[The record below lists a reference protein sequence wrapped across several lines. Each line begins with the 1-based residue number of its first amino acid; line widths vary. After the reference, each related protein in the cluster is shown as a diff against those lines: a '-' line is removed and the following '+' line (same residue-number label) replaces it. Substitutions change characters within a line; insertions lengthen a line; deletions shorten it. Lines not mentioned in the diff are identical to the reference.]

1 MRQQRGRSLSPGEHL
16 PAVPSGTVSCHASV
30 SLHGAARCPQGAGER
45 RQHTMC
51 TLMLEEASSRPVP
64 SAGGI
69 TESKHWVLGEGLESW
84 SCALPELCHR

>member
-1 MRQQRGRSLSPGEHL
+1 
-16 PAVPSGTVSCHASV
+16 
-30 SLHGAARCPQGAGER
+30 
-45 RQHTMC
+45 MC